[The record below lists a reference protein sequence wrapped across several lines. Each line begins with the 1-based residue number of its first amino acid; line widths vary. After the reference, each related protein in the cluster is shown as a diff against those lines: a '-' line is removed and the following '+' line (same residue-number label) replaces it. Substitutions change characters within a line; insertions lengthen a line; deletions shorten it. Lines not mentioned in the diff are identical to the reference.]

1 MQEKSI
7 LKDLGNGKNLMQY
20 KIKKISGDASFRE
33 FYKIEKNSKSTIL
46 VKANKDEFRNLIV
59 YAAVNELLIK
69 NKINAPKLVQ
79 EYFDN
84 NMMEIEDLGNFSFL
98 EHVKNKKNKFNDYK
112 KLIKLIIKLQE
123 INFKKDFNF
132 KNNKIKINKFN
143 SSQLHKESD
152 LFFDWYLK
160 NNIQK
165 KEFKKNKNSIK
176 KELNILYKKLYFQE
190 MCFVH
195 RDFHASNIMIK
206 NKRLGLIDS
215 QDALRG
221 NLLYDVASLIDDV
234 RIKLSKELKSSLFN
248 YYLSK
253 TTKIKNEKEKLL
265 AKNDFDILSVQR
277 NLKILGIFVR
287 LCKRDKKSNYLKYL
301 PYIWK
306 LLELR
311 LKNPIFLNLKNLLN
325 KIIPT
330 KNRKKINFN
339 DN

>member
-1 MQEKSI
+1 ME
-7 LKDLGNGKNLMQY
+7 NGMSSMQY

-33 FYKIEKNSKSTIL
+33 FYKIKKNFKSTIL
-46 VKANKDEFRNLIV
+46 VKANKDKFRNLII

-69 NKINAPKLVQ
+69 NKINAPKLIQ
-79 EYFDN
+79 EYFSS
-84 NMMEIEDLGNFSFL
+84 NMMEIENLGDCSFL
-98 EHVKNKKNKFNDYK
+98 EYVKNKKNKFNDYK
-112 KLIKLIIKLQE
+112 KLINLIIKLQN
-123 INFKKDFNF
+123 IKFKKNIRF
-132 KNNKIKINKFN
+132 KNNIIKINKYN
-143 SSQLHKESD
+143 LSELHKESD

-160 NNIQK
+160 NNGKK
-165 KEFKKNKNSIK
+165 KEFKKNKNVIK
-176 KELNILYKKLYFQE
+176 KELDKLFKKLYFQD

-206 NKRLGLIDS
+206 NRRFGLIDS
-215 QDALRG
+215 QDALNG

-234 RIKLSKELKSSLFN
+234 RVKLPKELKSSLFS

-253 TTKIKNEKEKLL
+253 TKKIKNNEEKLL
-265 AKNDFDILSVQR
+265 AKNDFDTLSVQR

-287 LCKRDKKSNYLKYL
+287 LSKRDHKSIYLKYL

-311 LKNPIFLNLKNLLN
+311 LKNPIFINLRYLLN
-325 KIIPT
+325 KAINK